1 MWKGSVSRNNPL
13 ANRVNERE
21 LSFVKLLVCA
31 GNPIDDREEL
41 RFGQTYDSTYS
52 IDCGF
57 HAVTRLLDA
66 VSVSDR
72 QRRQGWL
79 EGGLRRWKDRGGW
92 CPLLVALC
100 ATGRATLV
108 EPKRSAG
115 SRVGLRSCSAARV
128 PSSLPAARCIAALG
142 RLPAELQGRIL
153 QHVGRLDLKAAIDI
167 WFVRDC
173 CGGKTAEELEGN

>member
-41 RFGQTYDSTYS
+41 RFGQTEDATYS
-52 IDCGF
+52 ICGF
-57 HAVTRLLDA
+57 YAVTRLLDA

-108 EPKRSAG
+108 EPKC
-115 SRVGLRSCSAARV
+115 RV
-128 PSSLPAARCIAALG
+128 
-142 RLPAELQGRIL
+142 LQR
-153 QHVGRLDLKAAIDI
+153 
-167 WFVRDC
+167 
-173 CGGKTAEELEGN
+173 